1 MISGTVLPAVRSFR
15 ICFTFSGTSWSLRP
29 NLTPR
34 SLAFSVLGFL
44 DAVHLPLVPYVVLKL
59 GDQREDAQDEFAS
72 ARGRVDGRIVRDLE
86 ASRSL
91 TFRTSR
97 RLWALASPSLTR
109 MVFGAQL
116 GRCLNVRS
124 ITPRS

>member
-1 MISGTVLPAVRSFR
+1 MLHLFR
-15 ICFTFSGTSWSLRP
+15 NQLE
-29 NLTPR
+29 
-34 SLAFSVLGFL
+34 LATKSNSSVLGFL

-116 GRCLNVRS
+116 GLAV
-124 ITPRS
+124 

>member
-1 MISGTVLPAVRSFR
+1 MLDLFR
-15 ICFTFSGTSWSLRP
+15 NQLE
-29 NLTPR
+29 
-34 SLAFSVLGFL
+34 LATKSNSSVLGFL